1 MTKIT
6 VLIPCFNEEKGLK
19 KVLENIPYKKL
30 QKYEFDLE
38 VVVID
43 NNSKDKTADVAR
55 SKGVRVVFEPK
66 RGKGHAIK
74 TGFCSAASDTD
85 YVVMLDGDNTYTPT
99 EILRLVEPLHND
111 FCDVI
116 IGSRLGG
123 KLYKNSF
130 KVQNRIANW
139 IYTFLV
145 RCFYR
150 ANTTDVLSGYFAWKK
165 NVIDELVPHLESDG
179 FSIEM
184 EMLTKI
190 VRLGYRIYAVP
201 ITYHPRLGE
210 SKIAAL
216 SDGLKILFVFC
227 KNFYW
232 SPKRKLQKS
241 PQVQLI
247 MNASRERI

>member
-1 MTKIT
+1 MMKIT

-55 SKGVRVVFEPK
+55 SKGVRVVFESK

-74 TGFCSAASDTD
+74 TGFCSVSSDTD
-85 YVVMLDGDNTYTPT
+85 YVVILDGDNTYTPT

-130 KVQNRIANW
+130 KIQNRIANW

-165 NVIDELVPHLESDG
+165 SVTDELVQHLESDG

-232 SPKRKLQKS
+232 TPKRKLRKS
-241 PQVQLI
+241 PHVQLA
-247 MNASRERI
+247 MSTSQE